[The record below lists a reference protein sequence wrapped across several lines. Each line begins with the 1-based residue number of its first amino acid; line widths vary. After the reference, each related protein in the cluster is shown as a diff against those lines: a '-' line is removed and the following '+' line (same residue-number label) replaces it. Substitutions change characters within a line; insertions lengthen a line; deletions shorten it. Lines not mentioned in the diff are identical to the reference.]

1 VPVDLTPLRAAV
13 LGWLPPADAF
23 ALGWFLLCALGYNL
37 LTKYQPVYRRSMMA
51 GMQEQRRA
59 WMREMAVREGRFQD
73 IQLLGNLAN
82 GHTFFASTSAIVVGG
97 LSAMLGSGEK
107 VQAYFEQLPFSTR
120 AAPVLWEMKLMLLM
134 GLFVYAF
141 FKFAWAFR
149 LAHYS
154 MILIG
159 AAPVYDAARPA
170 SALAATDH
178 ADLTAHLIGLS
189 AEHGQAGLRS
199 YFYAVAGIAWFVS
212 PYAFILVTTWVLVI
226 LVRREFYS
234 RSCRTIWAAKSAIN
248 GELRREPKPA
258 LKSEALE
265 PR

>member
-1 VPVDLTPLRAAV
+1 MPTGVNSLQLAAFS
-13 LGWLPPADAF
+13 WLPPLDAL
-23 ALGWFLLCALGYNL
+23 ALAWFLICMVGYGL
-37 LTKYQPVYRRSMMA
+37 VTRYTPIYRRSLMA

-107 VQAYFEQLPFSTR
+107 VQSYFEQLPFAAKS
-120 AAPVLWEMKLMLLM
+120 APVLWEIKVMLLM

-149 LAHYS
+149 LAHYT
-154 MILIG
+154 MVLIG
-159 AAPVYDAARPA
+159 AAPAYNAARPE

-178 ADLTAHLIGLS
+178 ADLAAHLAGVS
-189 AEHGQAGLRS
+189 AEHGHAGLRS
-199 YFYAVAGIAWFVS
+199 YFYAVAGIAWFLSPIAFMVVS
-212 PYAFILVTTWVLVI
+212 TWVLVI
-226 LVRREFYS
+226 LIRREFFS

-248 GELRREPKPA
+248 LERRRDAQASVK
-258 LKSEALE
+258 LEAHE